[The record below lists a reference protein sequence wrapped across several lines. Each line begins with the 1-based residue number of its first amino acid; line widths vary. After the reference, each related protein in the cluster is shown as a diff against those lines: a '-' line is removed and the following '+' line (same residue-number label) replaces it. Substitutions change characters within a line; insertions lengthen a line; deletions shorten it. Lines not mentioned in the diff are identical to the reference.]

1 MKKGLFQQIL
11 PHLIAVVIFLIAA
24 LIFCSPA
31 LSGKAIT
38 QSDVVHWKGMAQNLI
53 EYKEQFGHY
62 PLWTT
67 SMFGGMPAYSI
78 AIETQN
84 LIQAG
89 YFHYLF
95 SLFLPKPFGFFFLAC
110 VSFYFLCQVFR
121 VNPWISILAAFAYGY
136 ASYSPIIVAVG
147 HDTKMMAMGYVPALV
162 GALVLL
168 YERKYWLGGALTV
181 LFTALLIGMNH
192 LQISYYFLIIA
203 AFMSAAYVY
212 RWIKEKQFRH
222 LALALSIAL
231 IGGIIGVL
239 ANATNIFVTYDYSK
253 ATMRNGTLSLD
264 TASNGQT
271 KKAGLP
277 IEYAFSWSY
286 GKAETVTLLVP
297 GAFGGS
303 SSGELDGDSK
313 LAKNLVERGVP
324 EDQATQF
331 AQSMPAYWGPQPGTS
346 GPVYLGAIICF
357 LFLFGLVYLK
367 TWHKWWILAVVVFT
381 ILMSWG
387 KHFEGFNAFLF
398 NNMPFYNKFRAPSM
412 SLVVPQLL
420 FPLLGAMTL
429 QRLFFAEDS
438 REEKWKALKLGVLV
452 TGGVLLIALLMY
464 FSADY
469 KGESDQSILQYF
481 QQLMQGQA
489 QAATDMYNDLKDSR
503 QALFGGDLLRSII
516 LIALAAGILAA
527 FIKNK
532 LSFTVA
538 IAGLIILNVF
548 DLFGVG
554 KRYLNEDN
562 FVEPDQYDAAFTPS
576 RADLQIKQDT
586 GYYRVLNLTQDVFND
601 AITSYHHNSVGG
613 YHPAKLSITEDLLTY
628 QLRNKQPMNFQVLN
642 MLNTKY
648 IITGDQQ
655 SGQPMVQQNPEAL
668 GAAWFVK
675 GFRFAP
681 DGIGV
686 MNALDNFNPRDTAV
700 LAASDQNKVTAPAA
714 ADSAATISL
723 VEHSND
729 YMVYRSNNPAAG
741 FGVFS
746 EIFYDRGWKA
756 YIDGKETPII
766 RTNYVLRGLNIPAG
780 QHEIRFEL
788 KPASYYTGESVSMV
802 ANIIIFLLL
811 IAAGIQVYRHNK
823 AAKA

>member
-1 MKKGLFQQIL
+1 MKKGLFQRLL
-11 PHLIAVVIFLIAA
+11 PHLIAVVVFLIAA

-31 LSGKAIT
+31 LSGKVIN
-38 QSDVVHWKGMAQNLI
+38 QSDVVHWKGMAQNLL

-78 AIETQN
+78 AIESQN
-84 LIQAG
+84 IISAV
-89 YFHYLF
+89 YTHSLF
-95 SLFLPKPFGFFFLAC
+95 TLFLPKPISFFFLIC

-121 VNPWISILAAFAYGY
+121 INSWISILAALAYGY

-147 HDTKMMAMGYVPALV
+147 HDTKMLSMGYVPALV

-168 YERKYWLGGALTV
+168 YEGRYWLGGALTV

-203 AFMSAAYVY
+203 VFMSAGYVY
-212 RWIKEKQFRH
+212 KWIKEQQLKH

-277 IEYAFSWSY
+277 IDYAFGWSY
-286 GKAETVTLLVP
+286 GKAETFTLLVP
-297 GAFGGS
+297 GVYGGS

-313 LAKNLVERGVP
+313 IAKSLTERGVP
-324 EDQATQF
+324 EDQAAQF

-346 GPVYLGAIICF
+346 GPVYLGAIMCF
-357 LFLFGLVYLK
+357 LFLFGMVYLK
-367 TWHKWWILAVVVFT
+367 TWQKWWILAAVVFT
-381 ILMSWG
+381 ILLSWG
-387 KHFEGFNAFLF
+387 KNFEAFNTFLF
-398 NNMPFYNKFRAPSM
+398 NNLPFYNKFRAPSM

-420 FPLLGAMTL
+420 FPLVGAMTL

-438 REEKWKALKLGVLV
+438 REEKWKAFKLGAMV
-452 TGGVLLIALLMY
+452 TGGVLLLTLLMY
-464 FSADY
+464 FSFDY
-469 KGESDQSILQYF
+469 KGENDQSLLQYF

-489 QAATDMYNDLKDSR
+489 QAATDMYNDLRDSR
-503 QALFGGDLLRSII
+503 KDLFGSDLLRSII

-527 FIKNK
+527 AIKNK

-562 FVEPDQYDAAFTPS
+562 FVEPDQYDAAFAPS
-576 RADLQIKQDT
+576 PADVQIKQDT

-655 SGQPMVQQNPEAL
+655 SGQPMAQQNPEAL

-675 GFRFAP
+675 GLRFAP

-700 LAASDQNKVTAPAA
+700 LAVSDQNRTTAPAA
-714 ADSAATISL
+714 SDSTASITL
-723 VEHSND
+723 VKHDND
-729 YMVYRSNNPAAG
+729 QMIYRSSNTVNG

-780 QHEIRFEL
+780 QHEIRFDFR
-788 KPASYYTGESVSMV
+788 PASYYTGETIALI

-811 IAAGIQVYRHNK
+811 IAAAFQVYRRNK

>member
-1 MKKGLFQQIL
+1 MKKGLFQRIL
-11 PHLIAVVIFLIAA
+11 PHLIAVIVFLIAA

-31 LSGKAIT
+31 LSGKVIT

-53 EYKEQFGHY
+53 EYKEQFGNY

-67 SMFGGMPAYSI
+67 SMFSGMPAFSI

-95 SLFLPKPFGFFFLAC
+95 TLFLPKPFGFFFLAC

-121 VNPWISILAAFAYGY
+121 VNPWISILAAIAYGY
-136 ASYSPIIVAVG
+136 AAYSPIIVAVG

-168 YERKYWLGGALTV
+168 YERKYWVGGALTV

-203 AFMSAAYVY
+203 AFMTVAYVY

-277 IEYAFSWSY
+277 IDYAFSWSY
-286 GKAETVTLLVP
+286 GKAETITLLVP

-324 EDQATQF
+324 EDQAVQF

-357 LFLFGLVYLK
+357 LFLFGMVYLK

-381 ILMSWG
+381 IVMAWG

-420 FPLLGAMTL
+420 LPLLGAMAL

-438 REEKWKALKLGVLV
+438 REEKWKALKLGALV
-452 TGGVLLIALLMY
+452 TGGVLLIALMLY

-469 KGESDQSILQYF
+469 KGEGDQSILQYF

-503 QALFGGDLLRSII
+503 QSLFGGDLLRSII
-516 LIALAAGILAA
+516 LIALAAGLLAA

-538 IAGLIILNVF
+538 IAGLLILNVF

-562 FVEPDQYDAAFTPS
+562 FVEPDQYDAAFTPTQ
-576 RADLQIKQDT
+576 ADLQIKQDT

-655 SGQPMVQQNPEAL
+655 SGQPVTQQNPEAL

-675 GFRFAP
+675 GLRFAP

-700 LAASDQNKVTAPAA
+700 LAVSDQNNVTAPAA
-714 ADSAATISL
+714 TDSTAVINL
-723 VEHSND
+723 VQHSND

-780 QHEIRFEL
+780 QHEIRFEF
-788 KPASYYTGESVSMV
+788 KPASYYTGETISMI

-811 IAAGIQVYRHNK
+811 IAAAFMVYRRNK
-823 AAKA
+823 ALKA